1 MPNYF
6 TKLTIANASYDI
18 MDVEARELIS
28 SLSQALIFVGVTTT
42 VITDGQATPSTYGGL
57 SGITIPSGHTST
69 DTVDTGTVV
78 IYDGHEF
85 VWDGAKWAEFGSTY
99 QWTPVLTKD
108 SVLGANTTFTPTHT
122 STATSTLGAHTH
134 TIDSLNIAN
143 LLNQGVLKVTLG
155 GNKKLST
162 NNLDIGSQS
171 GSVETTVVTGV
182 SSSGS
187 GNDVLSSFSAGS
199 TPPVISAAT
208 NSDGVNTY
216 TISIADGTAP
226 SATTSHLTTG
236 SQSLSLQATVG
247 IGTISSNG
255 TGSSVATGSLEA
267 DANGEVYTTIGLAQS
282 TNINPGT
289 GEVFWVNGAKYN
301 GVAPIEEQT
310 SSAGDHSHDYD
321 KTTGTTVG
329 TNDLVD
335 AVINVTL
342 Q

>member
-42 VITDGQATPSTYGGL
+42 VITDGQATPNTYGGL

-69 DTVDTGTVV
+69 DAVDTGTVV

-85 VWDGAKWAEFGSTY
+85 VWDGAKWSEFGSTY

-108 SVLGANTTFTPTHT
+108 SVLGENTTFAPSHT
-122 STATSTLGAHTH
+122 VTATTDALPHKH
-134 TIDSLNIAN
+134 TIDSTNVAN
-143 LLNQGVLKVTLG
+143 LMNQKVLKATLG

-162 NNLDIGSQS
+162 INLDTASQTL
-171 GSVETTVVTGV
+171 E
-182 SSSGS
+182 
-187 GNDVLSSFSAGS
+187 A
-199 TPPVISAAT
+199 IQ

-216 TISIADGTAP
+216 TLNIDIQPTVGTGTA
-226 SATTSHLTTG
+226 SG
-236 SQSLSLQATVG
+236 S
-247 IGTISSNG
+247 G

-267 DANGEVYTTIGLAQS
+267 DANGEVYTTIGLEQS
-282 TNINPGT
+282 ANVNPDT
-289 GEVFWVNGAKYN
+289 GEVFWVSGAKY
-301 GVAPIEEQT
+301 GSGGAELTEET
-310 SSAGDHSHDYD
+310 SAAGQHNHSYD
-321 KTTGTTVG
+321 KDTGITVG
-329 TNDLVD
+329 ANDIVD

>member
-42 VITDGQATPSTYGGL
+42 VITDGQATPNTYGGL
-57 SGITIPSGHTST
+57 SGITIPSGHTSA

-108 SVLGANTTFTPTHT
+108 SVLGENTAFTPSYTV
-122 STATSTLGAHTH
+122 TATTDALPHKH
-134 TIDSLNIAN
+134 TIDSTNVAN
-143 LLNQGVLKVTLG
+143 LMNQKVLKATLG

-162 NNLDIGSQS
+162 INLDTASQTL
-171 GSVETTVVTGV
+171 E
-182 SSSGS
+182 
-187 GNDVLSSFSAGS
+187 A
-199 TPPVISAAT
+199 IQ

-216 TISIADGTAP
+216 TLNIDIQPTVGTG
-226 SATTSHLTTG
+226 TTSG
-236 SQSLSLQATVG
+236 S
-247 IGTISSNG
+247 G

-267 DANGEVYTTIGLAQS
+267 DANGEVYTTIGLEQS
-282 TNINPGT
+282 ANANPGT
-289 GEVFWVNGAKYN
+289 GEVFWVSGAKY
-301 GVAPIEEQT
+301 GSGGAELTEET
-310 SSAGDHSHDYD
+310 SADGQHNHSYD
-321 KTTGTTVG
+321 KDTGITVG
-329 TNDLVD
+329 ANDIVD